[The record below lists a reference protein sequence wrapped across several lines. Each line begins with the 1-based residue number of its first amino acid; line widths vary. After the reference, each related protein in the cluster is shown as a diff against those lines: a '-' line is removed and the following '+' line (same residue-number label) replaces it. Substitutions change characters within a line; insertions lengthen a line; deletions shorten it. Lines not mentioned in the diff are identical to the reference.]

1 LTEQGLTHH
10 YSLMNTSRVT
20 PQLRAT
26 IPAGVRKALGLN
38 VGDWISWRV
47 DDDGEVEVRRVA
59 DSSVDPR
66 TMTRSTDS

>member
-1 LTEQGLTHH
+1 
-10 YSLMNTSRVT
+10 MNTSRVT